1 MPKLSVIV
9 PVYNAEKYLDRCVE
23 SILAQTF
30 TDFELILVDDGSPDN
45 CPAMCDAWAE
55 KDSRVKVIHK
65 ENGGVSSARNRGL
78 DTVPADSLYFTFV
91 DSDDTVDAACYKD
104 AFDILK
110 ETPYDIYSFGINII
124 GPDGDNIES
133 VSADSFVTEI
143 ISDIHPF
150 LKEYLETSFYST
162 CPKIYSRKILDSG
175 IKFNTDFKV
184 GEDTLF
190 NYDAFSVA
198 EKIYNTDKAYY
209 NYWQHENL
217 SLARKGDMT
226 IYDMAKRRSMFFRQ
240 FLEKI
245 GLGDQAEEYV
255 QEDLDTCAYSQFYQ
269 IVNPSTAIPYKDRY
283 INLKKM
289 YRDKEIHSSLV
300 RAVNSAG
307 SGIGV
312 LLAKISIKTKLP
324 VIVLL
329 PSIIKKA
336 IK

>member
-9 PVYNAEKYLDRCVE
+9 PVYKVEKYLDECVQ
-23 SILAQTF
+23 SILNQTF

-45 CPAMCDAWAE
+45 CPAMCDLWAK
-55 KDSRVKVIHK
+55 KDRRIKVIHK
-65 ENGGVSSARNRGL
+65 ENGGVSSARNTGL
-78 DTVPADSLYFTFV
+78 DTVSADSLYFTFV
-91 DSDDTVDAACYKD
+91 DSDDTMDRECYKD
-104 AFDILK
+104 AFDILDK
-110 ETPYDIYSFGINII
+110 TPYDIYSFGINIV
-124 GPDGDNIES
+124 GPDGDNMAS
-133 VSADSFVTEI
+133 VSVDRFVTEK

-150 LKEYLETSFYST
+150 LKKYLNTSFYSIYS
-162 CPKIYSRKILDSG
+162 KIYSHKILETG
-175 IKFNTDFKV
+175 LRFNTDFKI

-190 NYDAFSVA
+190 NYAAFSLV
-198 EKIYNTDKAYY
+198 EKVYNTDKAYY
-209 NYWQHENL
+209 NYWQHQNL
-217 SLARKGDMT
+217 SLARKGDTT
-226 IYDMAKRRSMFFRQ
+226 IYDMAKRRSVFFRR

-245 GLGDQAEEYV
+245 GLDQQAEEYV
-255 QEDLDTCAYSQFYQ
+255 QADLDTCAYSQFYQ
-269 IVNPSTAIPYKDRY
+269 IVNPSTTIPYKDRY

-289 YRDKEIHSSLV
+289 YRDEEIHSSLV
-300 RAVNSAG
+300 RVVGSAS